1 MARLVV
7 LFSVLLMVSAIS
19 LVTARF
25 QSRELFVASERLAS
39 RAHELDT
46 EWRRLQLERA
56 ALARN
61 ARIDEL
67 ARDELG
73 LVPVTPDRT
82 IYLRAGEVA
91 NPTAVPT
98 VAPAPGGAR

>member
-1 MARLVV
+1 MVRLVV
-7 LFSVLLMVSAIS
+7 VFAILLMVSALS

-56 ALARN
+56 ELARN
-61 ARIDEL
+61 VRIDQL
-67 ARDELG
+67 ARNDLG

-82 IYLRAGEVA
+82 FYLRSDGVAAG
-91 NPTAVPT
+91 
-98 VAPAPGGAR
+98 APPGPQPGVRR

>member
-7 LFSVLLMVSAIS
+7 VFAILLMVSALS

-56 ALARN
+56 ELARN
-61 ARIDEL
+61 VRIDQL
-67 ARDELG
+67 ARNELG

-82 IYLRAGEVA
+82 FYLRADGV
-91 NPTAVPT
+91 TG
-98 VAPAPGGAR
+98 APPGPQAGVRP